1 MGHFVLLLIC
11 DVLSIYGKC
20 IEMKVSAAQPFQII
34 YSLYQHE
41 YLGFIFESFIVHLDD
56 HGKLTYQHQNIS
68 SKNAR
73 EFSKGLDTRD
83 YELIELMDKM
93 HQDVILKKFSVKVMK
108 PGEFLAKVYDKQKGN
123 ELLQEQIESYLEVKR
138 AEILDKL
145 KGKHLYEMGNDGEPT
160 WKKIEVHDKKASI
173 QFHLRRSEEN
183 TNYYPTITCEGK
195 RLDIPSPLAYLVCK
209 SPAWMVIDGKLYGFD
224 KYVDGKKLLP
234 FLSKK
239 SVTIPKNLEETYY
252 NRFVAP
258 LIASF
263 DDVEVQGFEIN
274 KSEYDPHPLLTL
286 SELAPNVQ
294 KDIPSLFANDGESSS
309 GNDEAGKIVFDLS
322 FKYGKHR
329 FRGDAFGS
337 VNVTLEKKD
346 NDYIF
351 HRVKRN
357 IEGEKKYAQTLIKI
371 GLPLK
376 GFRCAVEKAQAF
388 SWLNEN
394 RVNLLNLGFEVS
406 QPENRDKKYF
416 VGKAVIELEVKEN
429 IDWFDIHARI
439 KFGEYEISFKEL
451 RKLILKKKVEFKLP
465 NGEIAIIPEAWLIK
479 YGDLFAMSETHGDHE
494 KPVLKKYHLNLLK
507 ELEEGN
513 LARVHISEKFRSIE
527 NFDGIK
533 DYDLPSGFKG
543 SLRPYQKAGYNWLR
557 FLNDFH
563 LGGCLAD
570 DMGLGKT
577 VQTLSMLQAEKE
589 KGDRGASLLVMP
601 TSLIY
606 NWEVEAAK
614 FVPHLK
620 ILNYTGTQRNKDVS
634 RFSKYDVVL
643 TSYGIARLD
652 SELLQKFYFNYIIL
666 DESQVIKN
674 PTSNIAKAVMQLKSR
689 YKLTLTG
696 TPLENS
702 TLDLWSQMT
711 FINPGLLGGQTF
723 FKNEYQ
729 VPIEKKGDEA
739 KTKKLNSII
748 KPFLLRRLKSQVATD
763 LPEKVENVHYTSMTA
778 DQEEK
783 YEEAKAFYREK
794 ILDQIDKDGI
804 NNSRFMILEGLTK
817 LRQLSN
823 HPRMI
828 DAEYKGESG
837 KLEDVSHMLENAI
850 GEGHKLLVFSQFV
863 KHLDIVREM
872 LHNKKIPFAYLD
884 GSSND
889 RKDQVDHFNKDPE
902 LKVFLISI
910 KAGGLGLNLT
920 EADYVFILDPWW
932 NPAVEAQAVD
942 RAHRI
947 GQTKKVFTYKFITR
961 NTVEEKILQLQKH
974 KLKLSENLIQSEESV
989 IKSLTREDIVMLMN

>member
-1 MGHFVLLLIC
+1 
-11 DVLSIYGKC
+11 
-20 IEMKVSAAQPFQII
+20 MKVSAAQPFQII

-41 YLGFIFESFIVHLDD
+41 FMGFIFEAFIVHLDEK
-56 HGKLTYQHQNIS
+56 GKLTYQHQNIS

-73 EFSKGLDTRD
+73 EFTKGLEPRD
-83 YELIELMDKM
+83 FELIELMDKM

-108 PGEFLAKVYDKQKGN
+108 PGEFFAKIYDKQKGN
-123 ELLQEQIESYLEVKR
+123 ELIQEEIERYLEVKR
-138 AEILDKL
+138 AEILEKL
-145 KGKHLYEMGNDGEPT
+145 KGKSLFEMGNDGEPT
-160 WKKIEVHDKKASI
+160 WRAIEVSDKRASI
-173 QFHLRRSEEN
+173 QFHLSRGQEN
-183 TNYYPTITCEGK
+183 TNYYPTITVEGR
-195 RLDIPSPLAYLVCK
+195 RLDIPSPSAYLVCK
-209 SPAWMVIDGKLYGFD
+209 HPAWMVINGKLYGFD
-224 KYVDGKKLLP
+224 KPVDGKKLLP

-239 SVTIPKNLEETYY
+239 FVTIPKNLEETYY

-263 DDVEVQGFEIN
+263 DDVEVQGLEIN

-286 SELAPNVQ
+286 SELAPANAKEV
-294 KDIPSLFANDGESSS
+294 PALFEHDATQHENN
-309 GNDEAGKIVFDLS
+309 NDEAGKIVFDLS

-329 FRGDAFGS
+329 FRGDVFGAVS
-337 VNVTLEKKD
+337 VSLEKKGD
-346 NDYIF
+346 DYIF

-357 IEGEKKYAQTLIKI
+357 IDNEKKYSQTLIKL

-376 GFRCAVEKAQAF
+376 GFRCAVEKAHAF

-429 IDWFDIHARI
+429 IDWFDIHAKIR
-439 KFGEYEISFKEL
+439 FGEYEISFKEL
-451 RKLILKKKVEFKLP
+451 RKLIMRKKVEFKLP

-513 LARVHISEKFRSIE
+513 LAKVHISDKFRALE
-527 NFDGIK
+527 NFEGIK
-533 DYDLPSGFKG
+533 DYPLPAGFQG
-543 SLRPYQKAGYNWLR
+543 QLRPYQKAGYNWLR
-557 FLNDFH
+557 FLNEFH

-577 VQTLSMLQAEKE
+577 VQTLALLQSQKE
-589 KGDRGASLLVMP
+589 KGETGTTLLIMP
-601 TSLIY
+601 TTLIY
-606 NWEVEAAK
+606 NWEMEAAK
-614 FVPHLK
+614 FAPQLK

-643 TSYGIARLD
+643 TSYGITRLD
-652 SELLQKFYFNYIIL
+652 IEALQAFFFNYIIL

-674 PTSNIAKAVMQLKSR
+674 PSSNIAKAVLQLKSR
-689 YKLTLTG
+689 FKLTLTG
-696 TPLENS
+696 TPLENT

-729 VPIEKKGDEA
+729 IPIEKKADES
-739 KTKKLNSII
+739 KTRKLNSII
-748 KPFLLRRLKSQVATD
+748 KPFLLRRLKSQVATE
-763 LPEKVENVHYTSMTA
+763 LPEKVENVHYTTMSTE
-778 DQEEK
+778 QEEK
-783 YEEAKAFYREK
+783 YEEAKAYYRHK
-794 ILDQIDKDGI
+794 ILDQIDKEGI
-804 NNSRFMILEGLTK
+804 NNTRFMILEGLTK

-828 DAEYKGESG
+828 DPEYKGDSG

-850 GEGHKLLVFSQFV
+850 IEGHKLLVFSQFV
-863 KHLDIVREM
+863 KHLDIVREL
-872 LHNKKIPFAYLD
+872 LHSKKIPFAYLD

-889 RKDQVDHFNKDPE
+889 RKDQVENFNKDPN

-947 GQTKKVFTYKFITR
+947 GQTKRVFTYKFITR

-974 KLKLSENLIQSEESV
+974 KLKLSENLIQTEESV
-989 IKSLTREDIVMLMN
+989 IKSLTRDDIVMLMN

>member
-1 MGHFVLLLIC
+1 
-11 DVLSIYGKC
+11 
-20 IEMKVSAAQPFQII
+20 MKVSAAQPFQII

-41 YLGFIFESFIVHLDD
+41 FMGFIFESFIIHLDEK
-56 HGKLTYQHQNIS
+56 GKLTYQHQNIS

-73 EFSKGLDTRD
+73 EFTKGLDSRD
-83 YELIELMDKM
+83 FELIELMDKM
-93 HQDVILKKFSVKVMK
+93 HQDVILKKFSAKVMK
-108 PGEFLAKVYDKQKGN
+108 PGEFFAKVYDKQKGN
-123 ELLQEQIESYLEVKR
+123 ELIQDEIERYLEIKR
-138 AEILDKL
+138 AEILEKL
-145 KGKHLYEMGNDGEPT
+145 KGKMLFEMGNDGEPT
-160 WKKIEVHDKKASI
+160 WRPIEVSEKRASI
-173 QFHLRRSEEN
+173 QFHLTRTPEN
-183 TNYYPTITCEGK
+183 TNYFPTISVEGK
-195 RLDIPSPLAYLVCK
+195 KLDIPSPSAYLVCK
-209 SPAWMVIDGKLYGFD
+209 HPAWMVMNGKLYGFD
-224 KYVDGKKLLP
+224 KPVDGKKLLP

-239 SVTIPKNLEETYY
+239 FVTIPKNLEETYY

-263 DDVEVQGFEIN
+263 DDVEVNGLEIN
-274 KSEYDPHPLLTL
+274 KNEYDPHPLLTL
-286 SELAPNVQ
+286 SELTPATTKEVPALFDHDHSPN
-294 KDIPSLFANDGESSS
+294 NE
-309 GNDEAGKIVFDLS
+309 NDEAGKIVFDLS

-329 FRGDAFGS
+329 FRGDVFGS
-337 VNVTLEKKD
+337 VSVSLEKKGD
-346 NDYIF
+346 DYIF

-357 IEGEKKYAQTLIKI
+357 IEGEKKYSQTLIKL

-376 GFRCAVEKAQAF
+376 GFRCAVEKAHAF

-429 IDWFDIHARI
+429 IDWFDIHAKIR
-439 KFGEYEISFKEL
+439 FGEYEISFKEL

-465 NGEIAIIPEAWLIK
+465 NGEIAIIPESWLIK

-513 LARVHISEKFRSIE
+513 LAKVHISDKFRALE
-527 NFDGIK
+527 NFEGIK
-533 DYDLPSGFKG
+533 DYPLPAGFHG
-543 SLRPYQKAGYNWLR
+543 QLRPYQKAGYNWLR

-577 VQTLSMLQAEKE
+577 VQTLALLQSQKE
-589 KGDRGASLLVMP
+589 KGESGTSLLVMP
-601 TSLIY
+601 TTLIY
-606 NWEVEAAK
+606 NWEMEAAK
-614 FVPHLK
+614 FAPNLK

-634 RFSKYDVVL
+634 RFAKYDVVL
-643 TSYGIARLD
+643 TSYGITRLD
-652 SELLQKFYFNYIIL
+652 VEALQAFYFNYIIL

-674 PTSNIAKAVMQLKSR
+674 PSSNIAKAVLQLKSR
-689 YKLTLTG
+689 FKLTLTG
-696 TPLENS
+696 TPLENT

-729 VPIEKKGDEA
+729 IPIEKKADEA
-739 KTKKLNSII
+739 KTRKLNSII
-748 KPFLLRRLKSQVATD
+748 KPFLLRRMKSQVATE
-763 LPEKVENVHYTSMTA
+763 LPEKVENVHYTNMTTE
-778 DQEEK
+778 QEEK
-783 YEEAKAFYREK
+783 YEEAKAYYRHK
-794 ILDQIDKDGI
+794 ILDQIDKEGI
-804 NNSRFMILEGLTK
+804 NNTRFMILEGLTR

-828 DAEYKGESG
+828 DPEYKGDSG
-837 KLEDVSHMLENAI
+837 KLEDISHMLENALT
-850 GEGHKLLVFSQFV
+850 EGHKLLVFSQFV
-863 KHLDIVREM
+863 KHLDIVREL
-872 LHNKKIPFAYLD
+872 LHTKKIPFAYLD

-889 RKDQVDHFNKDPE
+889 RKDQVENFNNDPN

-920 EADYVFILDPWW
+920 QADYVFILDPWW

-947 GQTKKVFTYKFITR
+947 GQTKTVFTYKFITR

-974 KLKLSENLIQSEESV
+974 KLRLSENLIQTEESV
-989 IKSLTREDIVMLMN
+989 IKSLTREDIEMLMN